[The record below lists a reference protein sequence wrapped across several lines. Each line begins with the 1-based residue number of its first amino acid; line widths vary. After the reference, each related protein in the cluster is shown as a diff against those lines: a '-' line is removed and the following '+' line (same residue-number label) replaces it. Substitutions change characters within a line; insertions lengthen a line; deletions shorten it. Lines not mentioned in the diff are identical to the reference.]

1 MTDLQRAS
9 LGKRIMAAI
18 FDGILLATLA
28 VGIAALLSLCFKYDV
43 KFDRYSAIMD
53 RYEQQYE
60 LDIQA
65 PTDELTDA
73 QKAELNAKKDALQSA
88 LLKDDEFMKLYSQL
102 TNLRM
107 LMLSFGILGA
117 VLMMELLIPLLFG
130 NGQTLGKKI
139 FGIGIMHLEGVRIT
153 GKQVF
158 IRSVLG
164 KYSVELMLPIYILT
178 MTLTG
183 DLGLVGWGLL
193 AVLVVTQIVCVI
205 ITRTNAPIHDILA
218 STVAVDFASQHIFED
233 IEERDNYIKQKHA
246 EYAAHADY

>member
-60 LDIQA
+60 LDIQE

>member
-1 MTDLQRAS
+1 
-9 LGKRIMAAI
+9 MAAI

-164 KYSVELMLPIYILT
+164 KYSVELMLPIYILM